1 MSDNVPAT
9 PAPSAGNRTS
19 RIVRLVLQWTI
30 LGLLAFTVF
39 MAAWRKFG
47 G

>member
-1 MSDNVPAT
+1 MSDHVPAT
-9 PAPSAGNRTS
+9 PVPSPAGRTS
-19 RIVRLVLQWTI
+19 RIVRLVVQWTI

-39 MAAWRKFG
+39 MAAMRKFG

>member
-1 MSDNVPAT
+1 MNDNAPAT
-9 PAPSAGNRTS
+9 SAPPSANRMG
-19 RIVRLVLQWTI
+19 RIVRLVLQWSI